1 MFFYYLGM
9 GNMEDLTIA
18 QRARKVQNSI
28 KQTLTYYG
36 ASKQK
41 VKFMMPII
49 ENTAWM
55 KVKLDDARELIEDSE
70 IVIEYDNGGGQ
81 KGIRENPLF
90 KAYEALWKAYVSG
103 MAQIINILPEEKVQE
118 VEKVVEK
125 PKTVLELV
133 RDKHKREA

>member
-1 MFFYYLGM
+1 
-9 GNMEDLTIA
+9 
-18 QRARKVQNSI
+18 
-28 KQTLTYYG
+28 
-36 ASKQK
+36 
-41 VKFMMPII
+41 MMPII

-55 KVKLDDARELIEDSE
+55 KVKLDDARALIEDAE

-103 MAQIINILPEEKVQE
+103 MAQIINILPEEKAQE
-118 VEKVVEK
+118 VEKTVEK